1 MKKIKVILSLIT
13 ALCVTSPI
21 AAFAGEK
28 IPAYMTPG
36 TVIQYDADK
45 NMKIVRE
52 GTIQTNTSQ
61 PEYTS
66 EDLSYLPDIEANM
79 TVNYDALGGPI
90 VVVNSNPELQ
100 EKKAEMILPY
110 VGAKNIMQYFYDTIS
125 QK

>member
-1 MKKIKVILSLIT
+1 MKKVKVILSLVT
-13 ALCVTSPI
+13 VLCVASPI
-21 AAFAGEK
+21 TAFAGEK

-45 NMKIVRE
+45 NMTIVRE
-52 GTIQTNTSQ
+52 GTIQTNASQ

-66 EDLSYLPDIEANM
+66 EDLSYLPDIEPNM

-90 VVVNSNPELQ
+90 VVVNSNPEIQ

-110 VGAKNIMQYFYDTIS
+110 IGAKTMVQYLYNVIS
-125 QK
+125 IK